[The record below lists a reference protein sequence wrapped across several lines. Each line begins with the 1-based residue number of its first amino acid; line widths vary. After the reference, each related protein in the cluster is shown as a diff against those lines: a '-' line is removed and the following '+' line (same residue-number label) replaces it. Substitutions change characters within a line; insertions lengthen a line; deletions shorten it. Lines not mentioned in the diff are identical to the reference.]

1 MSSSARCLTMCAFS
15 FSLRC
20 IMGNGAG
27 HESRVWICSQDALL
41 LQTLELQQSVRSISF
56 PLVYVVGCVERF
68 VDFKIYKTINNAF
81 SSQALPPGC

>member
-1 MSSSARCLTMCAFS
+1 MHSAFLYVALWVTVQVMSPGS
-15 FSLRC
+15 
-20 IMGNGAG
+20 GYV
-27 HESRVWICSQDALL
+27 HSQDALL